1 MFVLKIRKKFVLVL
15 CGVLALII
23 PSIFLFN
30 HFKTSVK
37 TSNLNAY
44 TGLTVVVDAGHG
56 GIDGGSTGYSGT
68 TERVINLEYAK
79 TLKNYLE
86 NFGFNVVMTRNN
98 LDGLYSSLSSNK
110 KKDDMLARKKIIE
123 NSNADLVVSI
133 HMNSFPLESC
143 RGAQVFYNP
152 DSAISKSLATSI
164 QECFVENLEYARPNA
179 DKGDYYILS
188 CTSVP
193 SVIVE
198 CGFISN
204 KEEEKWLLTEEYR
217 SNLCYQILS
226 GIIKYFAVN

>member
-1 MFVLKIRKKFVLVL
+1 MFVLKIRKKVVLFFSV
-15 CGVLALII
+15 ALVII
-23 PSIFLFN
+23 ISAFFLFN
-30 HFKTSVK
+30 FLKSSVK
-37 TSNLNAY
+37 TSNLNVY
-44 TGLTVVVDAGHG
+44 TGLTIVVDAGHG
-56 GIDGGSTGYSGT
+56 GIDGGSIGYSGT

-86 NFGFNVVMTRNN
+86 NFGFNVVLTRNN

-133 HMNSFPLESC
+133 HMNAFPLESC

-152 DSAISKSLATSI
+152 ESNISKNLAISI
-164 QECFVENLEYARPNA
+164 QECFVANLENARKNA
-179 DKGDYYILS
+179 DKGDYYLLN

-204 KEEEKWLLTEEYR
+204 PEEEKLLLTEEYR
-217 SNLCYQILS
+217 NKVCYQILS
-226 GIIKYFAVN
+226 GIVKYFSIN